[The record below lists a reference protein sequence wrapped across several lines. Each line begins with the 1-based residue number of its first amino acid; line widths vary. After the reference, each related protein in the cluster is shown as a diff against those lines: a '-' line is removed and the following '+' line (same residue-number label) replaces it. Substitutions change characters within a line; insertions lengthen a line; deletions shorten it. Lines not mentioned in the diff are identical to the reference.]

1 MPTRTGGIAAGNG
14 SGVGYSRSA
23 CSCPRKPAGERKTG
37 AGRGQFSG
45 KLPHAALGR
54 LLGVDRQCISCLSG
68 FCTVDRIAGRIQ
80 RKVHE
85 RADGAAG
92 RVVRYTH
99 RAYPRELSQFLCSGD
114 ALAVFG
120 NPARV
125 LVVKVSSLSVT
136 RGYNR
141 SCIEEHPR
149 TDMVAAS
156 ASLAP
161 LEVCPESML
170 AETLAATSSCVSPV
184 AEAVRNGLTSTPKT
198 LPPWLF
204 YDHEGSLLFE
214 EITRLPE
221 YYLTRIERGIFLS
234 DASEMIA
241 LAAGDDRLR
250 LVELGAGSA
259 DKTRLLLAAANEF
272 QGQVCYQPVDVS
284 ESALTAARL
293 RLESELPEVIVE
305 PQVCDYTHSLRLE
318 PCSDDE
324 KRLVLYIGSSIGN
337 FLPEEA
343 MELLC
348 GLRAALSPGDS
359 LLLGVDLAPTDG
371 AKSVDSLIAA
381 YDD

>member
-1 MPTRTGGIAAGNG
+1 
-14 SGVGYSRSA
+14 
-23 CSCPRKPAGERKTG
+23 
-37 AGRGQFSG
+37 
-45 KLPHAALGR
+45 
-54 LLGVDRQCISCLSG
+54 
-68 FCTVDRIAGRIQ
+68 
-80 RKVHE
+80 
-85 RADGAAG
+85 
-92 RVVRYTH
+92 
-99 RAYPRELSQFLCSGD
+99 
-114 ALAVFG
+114 
-120 NPARV
+120 
-125 LVVKVSSLSVT
+125 
-136 RGYNR
+136 
-141 SCIEEHPR
+141 
-149 TDMVAAS
+149 MVAAS

-381 YDD
+381 YDDAQGVTAKFNKNMLVRLNRELGSDFDLESFRHRIRWNSDHSRIEMHLESMRAQRVRIPSLDMEVEFAEGETIHTENSYKYRLGEVERILDTAGFRAPQRWRDEDGWFAVYLAERR